1 MLSEKILQSFE
12 ALRRYCE
19 AEGFK
24 GWDPYDGLNSRIFR
38 AIPLAKR
45 SALCRLAVI
54 QGFKRFPFNL
64 RRLAL
69 VPKQYNAK
77 GIGLFLQGYCNMYRL
92 VGKRPELASRL
103 GGSESIAA
111 RVAEL
116 ADLLLALRCDGYS
129 GACWGYN
136 FDWQARRLFPVSEEY
151 PHGGGYYVLRH
162 GADRGIRGNPPPGV
176 SRCSPLVG
184 RVRQV
189 HDLHRSPSGRGFL
202 FSYSPLPGNDTVFN
216 ASLLGSKL
224 LALCYKHTG
233 RSEYLDAARKSV
245 EACCDA
251 QRSDG
256 SWPYGMLPVQSWIDS
271 FHTGY
276 NLEALACYRD
286 NTGDE
291 SFDGELE
298 RGLTFYLGHFFEQD
312 GTPKY
317 YHDKTYPIDIHCPG
331 QLPVTLA
338 RIGRL
343 GEHADLAERVLC
355 WAIDNM
361 QSRKGYFYY
370 QLKPGISSPDI
381 IYAVEQ
387 CLHVQRSV
395 VLHARRRVI
404 RRLRIVSGGA
414 ITSGRILRSGGAH
427 DIK

>member
-54 QGFKRFPFNL
+54 HGFKRFPFNL

-92 VGKRPELASRL
+92 VGKRPGLAVRL

-111 RVAEL
+111 RVTEL

-136 FDWQARRLFPVSEEY
+136 FDWQARRLFLFPKNTPTVVATTFCATALIEAYGVTRRREY
-151 PHGGGYYVLRH
+151 LDAALSSAEFVM
-162 GADRGIRGNPPPGV
+162 
-176 SRCSPLVG
+176 
-184 RVRQV
+184 

-286 NTGDE
+286 NTVDE

-370 QLKPGISSPDI
+370 QLKPGISS
-381 IYAVEQ
+381 
-387 CLHVQRSV
+387 
-395 VLHARRRVI
+395 
-404 RRLRIVSGGA
+404 RISYMRWSNAFMFNALSCYMLDVG
-414 ITSGRILRSGGAH
+414 
-427 DIK
+427 